1 MYLVNDGKSAHATL
15 PTQQTSKL
23 LPRVPTHA
31 YTDCEISGRR
41 PTRLYKEFPPIHN
54 AGHSKNYTSAD
65 PKQFTVSKFRLKPV
79 ILISE
84 YFCSRCGHNGRQPE
98 TMEHNGRQ
106 RETRLLQSPRR
117 RPHQPTPTPDIKGD
131 NQRQWETTGDKTTS
145 EPKKPTTQ
153 TNTKATRSKVALRT
167 PTVNCLGKKML
178 NWREVVPGSVSLPV
192 VEGEANHTLPL
203 WGAKLGQSL
212 WK

>member
-23 LPRVPTHA
+23 LPCVPTHA

-41 PTRLYKEFPPIHN
+41 PTRLYKGVPPIHN
-54 AGHSKNYTSAD
+54 AGHSK
-65 PKQFTVSKFRLKPV
+65 KR
-79 ILISE
+79 
-84 YFCSRCGHNGRQPE
+84 
-98 TMEHNGRQ
+98 
-106 RETRLLQSPRR
+106 
-117 RPHQPTPTPDIKGD
+117 
-131 NQRQWETTGDKTTS
+131 
-145 EPKKPTTQ
+145 
-153 TNTKATRSKVALRT
+153 
-167 PTVNCLGKKML
+167 ML

-192 VEGEANHTLPL
+192 VEGEANHMLPS